1 MVHCASHTPV
11 ERLEVVDLS
20 IGKAAVG
27 LHKTTQLS
35 GIQHA
40 TDTTYNLQHC
50 GSASRGSD
58 MRKATRKGR
67 GDTGAKQSLAKH
79 GLYLAPMDSLQCLQL
94 LQCERTGPARQP

>member
-1 MVHCASHTPV
+1 MVHRASHTPV

-40 TDTTYNLQHC
+40 TDTTYNVQRTTLWIDQQAAGRTCAKQHE
-50 GSASRGSD
+50 RVE
-58 MRKATRKGR
+58 
-67 GDTGAKQSLAKH
+67 GDTCAKQSLATH
-79 GLYLAPMDSLQCLQL
+79 GL
-94 LQCERTGPARQP
+94 

>member
-1 MVHCASHTPV
+1 MEGPSALSSVQLLGVFMVHCASHTPV

-20 IGKAAVG
+20 IGMAAVG

-50 GSASRGSD
+50 GSISKPRSD

-67 GDTGAKQSLAKH
+67 GDTCAKQSLATH
-79 GLYLAPMDSLQCLQL
+79 GL
-94 LQCERTGPARQP
+94 